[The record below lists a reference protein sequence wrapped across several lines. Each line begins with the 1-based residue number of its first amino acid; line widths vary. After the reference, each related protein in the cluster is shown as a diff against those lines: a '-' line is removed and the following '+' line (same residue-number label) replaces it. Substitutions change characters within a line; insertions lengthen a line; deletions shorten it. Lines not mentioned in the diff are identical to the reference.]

1 MLADAAAWSTALI
14 IAHAAVVILL
24 GWQVYRRVEG
34 RARFIGWGL
43 LIPWLIATVG
53 VVASGMVEDMTA
65 MLSPLGFVMT
75 TVTVTGLAL
84 MAFWRPLRQ
93 ILEAVPLPWLMGI
106 QVYRVFGIVFL
117 FGWLAGEL
125 PTALGPITAFND
137 VLVGVSAPLIA
148 FAYARWRT
156 RRLAQIWNV
165 FGLLDFAYAITV
177 GVLAAP
183 HALRLLELTPDTAAL
198 GLAPL
203 SFITLWAVPLSIFLH
218 TASLIRLRAA
228 AHDGIAARPMPSH
241 GRVVSA

>member
-1 MLADAAAWSTALI
+1 MLANAAAWSAALI
-14 IAHAAVVILL
+14 VTHSAVVLILGWLVYRHAA
-24 GWQVYRRVEG
+24 G
-34 RARFIGWGL
+34 RARLIGWGL
-43 LIPWLIATVG
+43 LIPWLIVTVG

-65 MLSPLGFVMT
+65 MLSPLGFIMT

-84 MAFWRPLRQ
+84 IALWRPLRRV
-93 ILEAVPLPWLMGI
+93 IEAVPLSWLMGI

-137 VLVGVSAPLIA
+137 VLVGVSAPLIVL
-148 FAYARWRT
+148 AYARWRT
-156 RRLAQIWNV
+156 QRLAQIWNV

-228 AHDGIAARPMPSH
+228 AQTVTPASPAPSH
-241 GRVVSA
+241 GRAFSA